1 MWMAEK
7 AKTEL
12 RDFRQP
18 LLLPYRWLKRP
29 VPDIHGSPTLTPG
42 HERKTLEQ
50 TVIVHCDKW
59 EASEAGGGRSR
70 KERTV
75 WTCWGGNK
83 ETAYED
89 AIPSTDISLSL
100 FSDTESNEYN
110 GQLTYR
116 SLNMYTGFPI
126 YSKQCSTA
134 RLYKP
139 FDKKISSFLWYGQW
153 RVPGGNALS
162 LVHGSSGGR
171 IHIRCEPSVS
181 LLAHTDALLLL

>member
-1 MWMAEK
+1 MTSE
-7 AKTEL
+7 
-12 RDFRQP
+12 RQA
-18 LLLPYRWLKRP
+18 RP
-29 VPDIHGSPTLTPG
+29 VEEDHGKRGPSG
-42 HERKTLEQ
+42 HAEVEQ
-50 TVIVHCDKW
+50 GDCLR
-59 EASEAGGGRSR
+59 GRNPFNR
-70 KERTV
+70 
-75 WTCWGGNK
+75 
-83 ETAYED
+83 YF
-89 AIPSTDISLSL
+89 SLSL
-100 FSDTESNEYN
+100 SSDTESNEYN

-116 SLNMYTGFPI
+116 SLNIYTGFPI

-153 RVPGGNALS
+153 RVPRGNALS